1 MSEKVLLLGNAAIA
15 RGAYEAGCQVAAAY
29 PGTPSTEILE
39 TMAKD
44 YRDIRSQWSPNEKT
58 ALETAMGAAVA
69 GVRSIA
75 AMKHVGLNVASDP
88 LFTFSYTGI
97 NSGLVIIN
105 ADDPGPW
112 SSQNEQDNRH
122 TARAAKVPMI
132 EPSDPQEAKD
142 FTKTAFDISEK
153 FDVPVIVRIT
163 TRIAHS
169 QGLVELEERISP
181 VPEKEFV
188 RKPEKHVMIPVFVR
202 QRHKFKEEIQIPAL
216 KEYSETSGLN
226 RIEWGRNRKRGI
238 ITDSVA
244 YQYVKETCPDDSVLK
259 IGMCWPMPD
268 RIIKEFASQVDEICV
283 VEELD
288 PYIEEYVS
296 GLGIKVSIGKK
307 AGERKIPLLSE
318 LTPETVNEVLNGVKP
333 KKTVPAYDPEK
344 LPGRPPTLC
353 AGCPHLYVFQVLKK
367 LDLNVNGDI
376 GCYTLG
382 VLPPVSA
389 MHTSGCMGASIG
401 MHLGMEKARPQLAR
415 KSVAIIGDS
424 TFIHSGITALIDMVY
439 NKGTGTVIILDNR
452 TTAMTGHQDHPATG
466 KTLMGEETF
475 ALDFAALAKAAGV
488 KRVVTVDPKN
498 TEELERTVAEEVAA
512 EEPSV
517 IISLR
522 KCILSK

>member
-1 MSEKVLLLGNAAIA
+1 MGERVLLLGNEAIA
-15 RGAYEAGCQVAAAY
+15 RGAFEAGCQVAAAY

-39 TMAKD
+39 TMAKS
-44 YRDIRSQWSPNEKT
+44 YRNIRSQWSPNEKV
-58 ALETAMGAAVA
+58 ALEVAAGAATA
-69 GVRSIA
+69 GVRALA

-122 TARAAKVPMI
+122 AARASKVPML

-142 FTKTAFDISEK
+142 FTRLAFDISEK

-169 QGLVELEERISP
+169 QGLVELGEPCSEP
-181 VPEKEFV
+181 PEKEFV
-188 RKPEKHVMIPVFVR
+188 RNPAKHVMIPVFVK
-202 QRHKFKEEIQIPAL
+202 QRHRFKEKIQIPGL
-216 KEYSETSGLN
+216 KEFSENSGLN
-226 RIEWGRNRKRGI
+226 KIEWNGKKRGI

-244 YQYVKETCPDDSVLK
+244 YQYVKETCPNDSVLK

-268 RIIKEFASQVDEICV
+268 SLIIEFASQIEEVCV

-288 PYIEEYVS
+288 PYLEEYVRN
-296 GLGIKVSIGKK
+296 LGIKVKIGKN
-307 AGERKIPLLSE
+307 RIPVLDE
-318 LTPETVNEVLNGVKP
+318 LTPDIVNEALNN
-333 KKTVPAYDPEK
+333 VPAKRNVPEYDENK
-344 LPGRPPTLC
+344 IPGRPPALC
-353 AGCPHLYVFQVLKK
+353 DGCPHIYVYDVLKK
-367 LDLNVNGDI
+367 LDLHVNGDI

-382 VLPPVSA
+382 VLPPYSA
-389 MHTSGCMGASIG
+389 MHTQGCMGASIG
-401 MHLGMEKARPQLAR
+401 MHLGMEKAKPDMAR

-424 TFIHSGITALIDMVY
+424 TFVHSGITPLIDMVY

-466 KTLMGEETF
+466 KTLMGDETH
-475 ALDFAALAKAAGV
+475 ALDFAALAKAVGV
-488 KRVVTVDPKN
+488 ERVVTVDPKDV
-498 TEELERTVAEEVAA
+498 EKLERVVREEVAA
-512 EEPSV
+512 DKPSV

>member
-1 MSEKVLLLGNAAIA
+1 MGDKVLLLGNEAIA

-39 TMAKD
+39 TLAKT
-44 YRDIRSQWSPNEKT
+44 YRDIRSQWSPNEKV
-58 ALETAMGAAVA
+58 ALEVATGAAIA
-69 GVRSIA
+69 GVRALA

-122 TARAAKVPMI
+122 TARASKVPML

-142 FTKTAFDISEK
+142 FTKLAFEISEN

-169 QGLVELEERISP
+169 QGLVEIDDIVSP
-181 VPEKEFV
+181 LPEKEFV
-188 RKPEKHVMIPVFVR
+188 RRPAKHVMIPVFVR
-202 QRHKFKEEIQIPAL
+202 QRHKFKEEEQIPGL
-216 KEYSETSGLN
+216 KEFSNKSGLN
-226 RIEWGRNRKRGI
+226 KIEWNNKKRGI

-244 YQYVKETCPDDSVLK
+244 YQYVKETCPNDSVLK

-268 RIIKEFASQVDEICV
+268 DVIREFASQVEEVCV

-288 PYIEEYVS
+288 PYIEEHVKS
-296 GLGIKVSIGKK
+296 LGIQVTIGKNK
-307 AGERKIPLLSE
+307 LPVLSE
-318 LTPETVNEVLNGVKP
+318 LTPDIVNEAMNG
-333 KKTVPAYDPEK
+333 KTHKRAVPVYDEAK
-344 LPGRPPTLC
+344 IPGRPPSLC
-353 AGCPHLYVFQVLKK
+353 AGCPHIYVYDVLKK
-367 LDLNVNGDI
+367 LDLHVNGDI

-382 VLPPVSA
+382 VLPPYSA
-389 MHTSGCMGASIG
+389 MHTQGCMGASIG
-401 MHLGMEKARPQLAR
+401 MHIGMEKAKPEMAR

-424 TFIHSGITALIDMVY
+424 TFVHSGITPLIDLVY

-452 TTAMTGHQDHPATG
+452 TTAMTGHQEHPATG
-466 KTLMGEETF
+466 KTLMGEETH
-475 ALDFAALAKAAGV
+475 ALDLALLAEAVGV
-488 KRVVTVDPKN
+488 KREHVRTVDPKN
-498 TEELERTVAEEVAA
+498 TEELERVVAEEVAA
-512 EEPSV
+512 SEPSV